1 LRQVALVT
9 GSSRGI
15 GLAAAEALAREG
27 FAIAINAPVADAE
40 LNAAVAQIAALGV
53 PVVAAA
59 FDVTD
64 LARHD
69 GELAQIEAALGPLT
83 TLVNNAGVGVLSR
96 GDLLDVSEAS
106 WDRCLTVN
114 TKAMFFLSQAFARR
128 LLARPRPEGLF
139 HSIVNVTSSNAV
151 AVAVQRAEY
160 CASKAGAA
168 MVSKALAVRLGPE
181 NIAVYDVQPGLI
193 ATDMTAPVIESYR
206 KRAEEGL
213 TLFPRVGQPEDMG
226 RIIAALASGKL
237 PYTTGQAI
245 SADGGLLLP
254 RF

>member
-1 LRQVALVT
+1 MRQVALVT

-27 FAIAINAPVADAE
+27 FSVALNGPTEDDE
-40 LNAAVAQIAALGV
+40 LRGAVARLNALGV
-53 PVVAAA
+53 SVLAAP

-64 LARHD
+64 LATHGPALDR
-69 GELAQIEAALGPLT
+69 IEATLGPLT
-83 TLVNNAGVGVLSR
+83 TLVNNAGVGVLQR

-114 TKAMFFLSQAFARR
+114 TKAMFFLSQTFARR
-128 LLARPRPEGLF
+128 LLARVRPEGVF

-151 AVAVQRAEY
+151 AVAVHRSEY
-160 CASKAGAA
+160 CASKAAAA

-193 ATDMTAPVIESYR
+193 ATDMTASVIETYR

-213 TLFPRVGQPEDMG
+213 TLLPRVGEPQEMG
-226 RIIAALASGKL
+226 TIIATLASGRL
-237 PYTTGQAI
+237 PYTTGQVI
-245 SADGGLLLP
+245 SADAGMLVS